1 MKKYSSLVLIAIF
14 CIATSSVYA
23 ANTNQGSQ
31 NATQTRMT
39 TTTSVPS
46 QGTGTTTQNKNQV
59 QTQNK
64 GEETNLQV
72 STEEKENEGE
82 KTETMSGNRSAVAV
96 EHMSEVAKQ
105 VHILLETKGTGG
117 IGEQVRQI
125 AREQNQAHLQVEEDL
140 SKLVNR
146 SVFKL
151 ALFGSDYRAIKSLK
165 TVIEENQ
172 LRIEKLQE
180 LLTQLANQGD
190 NTVIQDTIQALEQEN
205 IALQDMVDAGEQT
218 RSMFGWLLRLFIR

>member
-1 MKKYSSLVLIAIF
+1 MKKYSYLVFIAIL
-14 CIATSSVYA
+14 CIATPSIYA

-39 TTTSVPS
+39 IVTSVTP
-46 QGTGTTTQNKNQV
+46 QGTGTATQNENQV
-59 QTQNK
+59 RTQNE

-82 KTETMSGNRSAVAV
+82 KIGTKSGNRSAVAI

-125 AREQNQAHLQVEEDL
+125 AREQNQAQLQVEEHL

-146 SVFKL
+146 STFKL
-151 ALFGSDYRAIKSLK
+151 ALFGPDYQAIKRLK

-180 LLTQLANQGD
+180 LLTQLTNQGD
-190 NTVIQDTIQALEQEN
+190 NTAIQETIQALEQEN
-205 IALQDMVDAGEQT
+205 IALQDLVDAGEQT